1 MNILILGA
9 SGLLGGALMR
19 VIPSNMNYNVLG
31 AIRSSSLTCNNKR
44 FRNQIVS
51 CNDLLINE
59 NLNYLIDKVK
69 PNVVINCLS
78 ASSNA
83 ILSGDMLKLMNIY
96 QEFPRQLS
104 FICRMNNIRLINFSS
119 DGVFSG
125 KGNGDYTEEME
136 PDANDPYGIAKKLG
150 ETACGDD
157 VLTLRT
163 SIIGH
168 QQRAKNGLLEW
179 FLSQKD
185 RCIGYENVV
194 FTGIPAVEI
203 GEILRDYVIP
213 NEKLSGL
220 FNIAGLKITKFELL
234 KLISVVY
241 SKNIEIIPTSSPVL
255 NRSLNA
261 SKFQKTV
268 GYSPP
273 PWTDL
278 IFKMKKFSEE

>member
-9 SGLLGGALMR
+9 SGLLGSALMR
-19 VIPSNMNYNVLG
+19 VIPSNKNYNVQG
-31 AIRSSSLTCNNKR
+31 SIRSSLFAS
-44 FRNQIVS
+44 NQNSFKNQLIS
-51 CNDLLINE
+51 SNDLLIKE
-59 NLNYLIDKVK
+59 NLDYLIDKAN

-78 ASSNA
+78 ASGFA
-83 ILSGDMLKLMNIY
+83 ISSGDILELKRIY
-96 QEFPRQLS
+96 QEFPSQLS
-104 FICRMNNIRLINFSS
+104 FICREKNIRLINFSS

-125 KGNGDYTEEME
+125 NGNGDYTEEME
-136 PDANDPYGIAKKLG
+136 PDASDPYGMAKKLG
-150 ETACGDD
+150 ENACGDD
-157 VLTLRT
+157 ALTLRT

-168 QQRAKNGLLEW
+168 QRGAKNGLLEW

-194 FTGIPAVEI
+194 FTGLPAVEI

-213 NEKLSGL
+213 NKKLRGL
-220 FNIAGLKITKFELL
+220 FNIAGRKITKFQLL
-234 KLISVVY
+234 KLISVAY
-241 SKNIEIIPTSSPVL
+241 SKDIEIIPASSPVL

-261 SKFQKTV
+261 SKFQRAA

-278 IFKMKKFSEE
+278 IFKMKNFREE